1 MDNSLTEGVN
11 NITIN
16 DITSTEVVNNNE
28 CEELIRIGINHT
40 DPILFIDM
48 SYYIFYRFFA
58 LCAWWKRAYPDE
70 PLDIEK
76 ILDNKVFIN
85 KYHKLFIENIKKITK
100 KYRIQ
105 NANIIFAKDCRR
117 YNIWR
122 NKYYEDYKKS
132 RDDKNKRF
140 NKDIFIYTYDKIV
153 PDLKKLNISIAINE
167 EAEADDVIAILKTV
181 IRNMDYNLDYK
192 RPIYIITNDH
202 DYLQLFDDNTF
213 IYNLK
218 GLNLRTKSRG
228 NPKLDLQFK
237 IFRGDTSDNITPV
250 VSRKIR
256 DDKLIDLI
264 YNEKLFNEF
273 FKENQELK
281 KIYDRNELLIDFNK
295 IPKNI
300 SDDIIKFLK
309 FLY

>member
-1 MDNSLTEGVN
+1 MDNTLSDNMN
-11 NITIN
+11 NIVIN
-16 DITSTEVVNNNE
+16 KNNNVDDVVNNTENK
-28 CEELIRIGINHT
+28 ELIRIDINDT

-76 ILDNKVFIN
+76 ILDNNIFIN

-140 NKDIFIYTYDKIV
+140 NKDIFIYTYEKIV
-153 PDLKKLNISIAINE
+153 PDLKKLDISIAINE
-167 EAEADDVIAILKTV
+167 NAEADDVIAILKTV
-181 IRNMDYNLDYK
+181 IRNRNYK
-192 RPIYIITNDH
+192 IPIYIITNDH
-202 DYLQLFDDNTF
+202 DYLQLFDDSTY

-228 NPKLDLQFK
+228 NSKLDLQFK

-256 DDKLIDLI
+256 DDKLIDII

-309 FLY
+309 FI

>member
-1 MDNSLTEGVN
+1 MDNTLSDNMN
-11 NITIN
+11 NIVIN
-16 DITSTEVVNNNE
+16 KNNNVDDVVNDVVNDTENK
-28 CEELIRIGINHT
+28 ELIRIDINDT

-76 ILDNKVFIN
+76 ILDNNIFIN

-122 NKYYEDYKKS
+122 NEYYEDYKKS

-153 PDLKKLNISIAINE
+153 PDLKKLDISIAINKN
-167 EAEADDVIAILKTV
+167 AEADDVIAILKKV
-181 IRNMDYNLDYK
+181 IRNRNYK
-192 RPIYIITNDH
+192 IPIYIITNDH
-202 DYLQLFDDNTF
+202 DYLQLFDDSTY

-218 GLNLRTKSRG
+218 GLNLRTESRG
-228 NPKLDLQFK
+228 NSKLDLQFK

-250 VSRKIR
+250 VSRKMR

-264 YNEKLFNEF
+264 YNENLFNEF

-309 FLY
+309 FI

>member
-1 MDNSLTEGVN
+1 MDNTLSDNMN
-11 NITIN
+11 NIVIN
-16 DITSTEVVNNNE
+16 KNNNVDDVVNDTENK
-28 CEELIRIGINHT
+28 ELIRIDINDT

-76 ILDNKVFIN
+76 ILDNNIFIN

-122 NKYYEDYKKS
+122 NEYYEDYKKS

-153 PDLKKLNISIAINE
+153 PDLKKLDISIAINKN
-167 EAEADDVIAILKTV
+167 AEADDVIAILKKV
-181 IRNMDYNLDYK
+181 IRNRNYK
-192 RPIYIITNDH
+192 IPIYIITNDH
-202 DYLQLFDDNTF
+202 DYLQLFDDSTY

-228 NPKLDLQFK
+228 NSKLDLQFK

-250 VSRKIR
+250 VSRKMR

-264 YNEKLFNEF
+264 YNENLFNEF

-281 KIYDRNELLIDFNK
+281 RIYDRNELLIDFNK

-309 FLY
+309 FI

>member
-28 CEELIRIGINHT
+28 CEELIRIGINDT

-140 NKDIFIYTYDKIV
+140 NKDIFIYTYEKII

-181 IRNMDYNLDYK
+181 IRYRMFI
-192 RPIYIITNDH
+192 PIYIITNDH

-309 FLY
+309 FI

>member
-1 MDNSLTEGVN
+1 MDSSLSESIT
-11 NITIN
+11 NIVIN
-16 DITSTEVVNNNE
+16 DNNVVNNSVNDSENE
-28 CEELIRIGINHT
+28 NKELIRIGINDY

-58 LCAWWKRAYPDE
+58 LCSWWKRAYPDE
-70 PLDIEK
+70 PLDIEN
-76 ILDNKVFIN
+76 ILDNKIFIN

-140 NKDIFIYTYDKIV
+140 NKDIFIYTYEKIV
-153 PDLKKLNISIAINE
+153 PDLKKLDITVAINE
-167 EAEADDVIAILKTV
+167 NAEADDVIAILKTV
-181 IRNMDYNLDYK
+181 IRNRNYK
-192 RPIYIITNDH
+192 IPIYIITNDH
-202 DYLQLFDDNTF
+202 DYLQLFDDSTY

-228 NPKLDLQFK
+228 NSRLDLQFK

-256 DDKLIDLI
+256 DDKLIDII

-300 SDDIIKFLK
+300 RDDIIKFLK
-309 FLY
+309 FL